1 MQSSTEKIRDAIVGK
16 YPLIYVLTW
25 EENRALQLLEAFSAK
40 LFGANHAA
48 RIWSCVTGFT
58 NHISAGKTRDPLQA
72 LESILSSEDKG
83 FYVLKDFA
91 PFISQPSVARALRDA
106 YYSLQSKDKY
116 IFIVSPEL
124 VIPESLKKEVLLI
137 EMDLPDES
145 ELAKHVARV
154 QQGFP
159 QLIMPPELVSKV
171 TFALK
176 GLTLN
181 EATHILNRIFR
192 IKDMDPKE
200 VLDQIFSEKEMIVKK
215 SGYLE
220 FIPPN
225 YEISQIG
232 GLDNLKD
239 WLVKREKLFTKQALD
254 DGVPIPKGMLIMGMS
269 GCGKSLSAKAI
280 SALWNVPLFRLDM
293 NLVFSGMYGSAELA
307 FHRALKTVEAV
318 APAVLWID
326 EIENSL
332 GMDENSGGS
341 GNSHVFSTFLTWMQE
356 KPPMIFVA
364 ATANRIQAIPAE
376 VIRKGRFD
384 QVFFVDLPNDEERK
398 AIFEIY
404 LRRYNADLSQF
415 DLVFLSAATKAW
427 NGAEI
432 ENAIVAAR
440 IEAYHEGRTFTI
452 DDITRN
458 TARTVPLAKTME
470 DQMKRI
476 RSWAFGRATPASK
489 YAVVHRM

>member
-1 MQSSTEKIRDAIVGK
+1 MQTSTEKIRDAIVGK

-25 EENRALQLLEAFSAK
+25 EENRAMQLLEAFSAK
-40 LFGANHAA
+40 LYGANHAI
-48 RIWSCVTGFT
+48 RVWSCVTGFT
-58 NHISAGKTRDPLQA
+58 NHVSAGATKDPLQA
-72 LESILSSEDKG
+72 LESVLSSDDKG
-83 FYVLKDFA
+83 FFVLKDFT
-91 PFISQPSVARALRDA
+91 PFITQPSVTRALRDA

-137 EMDLPDES
+137 DMDLPDES
-145 ELAKHVARV
+145 ELAKLVARV

-159 QLIMPPELVSKV
+159 QVPMPSKLVSQV

-181 EATHILNRIFR
+181 ESTHVLNRIFR
-192 IKDMDPKE
+192 MKGLDPKE

-239 WLVKREKLFTKQALD
+239 WLVKREKLFSKQALD

-280 SALWNVPLFRLDM
+280 SALWKVPLFRLDM
-293 NLVFSGMYGSAELA
+293 NLVFSGLYGSAELA

-332 GMDENSGGS
+332 GMDEKSGGS

-398 AIFEIY
+398 TIFEIY
-404 LRRYNADLSQF
+404 LRRNHADIGQF
-415 DLVFLSAATKAW
+415 DLVFLAAATKGW

-432 ENAIVAAR
+432 EQAVVAAR
-440 IEAYHEGRTFTI
+440 IEAYHEGRAFTI